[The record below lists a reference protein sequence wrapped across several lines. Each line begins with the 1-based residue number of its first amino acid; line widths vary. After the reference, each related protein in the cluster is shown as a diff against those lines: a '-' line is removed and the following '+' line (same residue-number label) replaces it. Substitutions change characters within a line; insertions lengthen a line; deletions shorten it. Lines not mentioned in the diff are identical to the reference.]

1 MLIINLVFSKPIV
14 VFRGE
19 NTAFKFI
26 EAVLKE
32 FKYCKKIM
40 KKHLNKTLIMTKEKE
55 KQLQWSNICWICRK
69 LIAGEKVR
77 DYFHITRKFR
87 GAAHWSYNIKLQLT

>member
-1 MLIINLVFSKPIV
+1 MFVLIINLVFSKPIV

-55 KQLQWSNICWICRK
+55 KQLQ
-69 LIAGEKVR
+69 
-77 DYFHITRKFR
+77 
-87 GAAHWSYNIKLQLT
+87 